1 MKITK
6 RQLRRIVKEEKEKLL
21 SEMVNRH
28 GIDISLQRS
37 LDDFKYTM
45 EKELVAKLSI
55 EDRKWWKDEKKK
67 EAVLRMLDTLKET
80 INGIGR

>member
-6 RQLRRIVKEEKEKLL
+6 RQLRRIIKEEKEKLL

-28 GIDISLQRS
+28 GIDISLQKS
-37 LDDFKYTM
+37 L
-45 EKELVAKLSI
+45 AKLSI